1 LAVLT
6 IVVACTFALVSRA
19 EQRIYLNDNWS
30 VRPSYKVKE
39 SGDKLSVPGINTSAW
54 HKATVPNTV
63 LAVMAADS
71 TYKDVYFGK
80 NLRKI
85 GGNFPKPFDVYG
97 FAREPW
103 SPFYRPWWYR
113 TEFETPAMQPGQRLW
128 LNFNGINFKADI
140 WVNGKKVAD
149 NEDAAGP
156 FRLFS
161 YDITDLLK
169 PGQINALAVQVYQPT
184 GEDLAITWVDWNP
197 APPDRDMG
205 LWRHVFLETT
215 GPVILRFPAALSDI
229 DIPALDKA
237 HLTVIAEAT
246 NATDREVIGTLKGS
260 IGDIK
265 FSQEVKLNPKET
277 KVVKFTPDQFDQLN
291 MKNPKLWW
299 PYDLGPQNL
308 YDLDLAFEINSAVSD
323 SRGVK
328 FGIRKVTSEM
338 TKDGYRMFKIN
349 GKNIL
354 IRGAGWASDMML
366 RYDPERLENEIRYVK
381 EMNLNAIRL
390 EGKLESD
397 KFYEICDREGI
408 LVMPGWCCCDHW
420 ERWSRW
426 DWRDYKVAK
435 ESLNDQSRRLR
446 QHPSV
451 FVWLDGSDNPPP
463 PDVEAIYLKV
473 LEKNDWPN
481 PVISS
486 ASAKETKVSGKTG
499 VKMTG
504 PYEWVPP
511 AYWLLDKDRGGA
523 WGFNMETS
531 PGPAV
536 PPIESIIKM
545 VGEKHLWP
553 INSWWNYHCGRG
565 AFGNLLVFSR
575 ALDNRYGKAASAE
588 DYAKKSQAM
597 TYESERAM
605 FEAFGRNKYTS
616 TGVIQWMLNTAWP
629 GMIWHLYDWYLLPG
643 GGYFGAK
650 HACERVHIQYGYD
663 DNSVSA
669 VNSYYRDFNNLKASI
684 KIYNLDMSEKFSDE
698 KTVNLPEDSSVKVM
712 VIPDVA
718 GLSQTYFLKLELKDA
733 DNKVVSSNFYWLS
746 TRMDV
751 LDWRSASWYQ
761 TPAGSFANFTDL
773 QKLPQVELKVSKTY
787 EKSGDE
793 GINKITI
800 ENPSS
805 NLAFMV
811 RLKVVK
817 GKEEILPVF
826 WSDNYF
832 SLLPGEKKEVVA
844 KNWLKDI
851 GPDQPG
857 LEVTGWNIQ
866 TQSY

>member
-1 LAVLT
+1 
-6 IVVACTFALVSRA
+6 
-19 EQRIYLNDNWS
+19 
-30 VRPSYKVKE
+30 
-39 SGDKLSVPGINTSAW
+39 
-54 HKATVPNTV
+54 
-63 LAVMAADS
+63 
-71 TYKDVYFGK
+71 
-80 NLRKI
+80 
-85 GGNFPKPFDVYG
+85 
-97 FAREPW
+97 
-103 SPFYRPWWYR
+103 
-113 TEFETPAMQPGQRLW
+113 
-128 LNFNGINFKADI
+128 
-140 WVNGKKVAD
+140 
-149 NEDAAGP
+149 
-156 FRLFS
+156 
-161 YDITDLLK
+161 
-169 PGQINALAVQVYQPT
+169 
-184 GEDLAITWVDWNP
+184 
-197 APPDRDMG
+197 
-205 LWRHVFLETT
+205 
-215 GPVILRFPAALSDI
+215 
-229 DIPALDKA
+229 
-237 HLTVIAEAT
+237 
-246 NATDREVIGTLKGS
+246 
-260 IGDIK
+260 
-265 FSQEVKLNPKET
+265 
-277 KVVKFTPDQFDQLN
+277 
-291 MKNPKLWW
+291 
-299 PYDLGPQNL
+299 
-308 YDLDLAFEINSAVSD
+308 
-323 SRGVK
+323 
-328 FGIRKVTSEM
+328 
-338 TKDGYRMFKIN
+338 
-349 GKNIL
+349 
-354 IRGAGWASDMML
+354 
-366 RYDPERLENEIRYVK
+366 
-381 EMNLNAIRL
+381 
-390 EGKLESD
+390 
-397 KFYEICDREGI
+397 
-408 LVMPGWCCCDHW
+408 MPGWCCCDHW